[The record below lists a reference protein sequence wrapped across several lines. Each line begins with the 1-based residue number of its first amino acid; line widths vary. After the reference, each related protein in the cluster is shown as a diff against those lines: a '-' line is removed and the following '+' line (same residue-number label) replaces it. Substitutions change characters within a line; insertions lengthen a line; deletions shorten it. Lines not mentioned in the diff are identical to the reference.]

1 MEDNEKFDE
10 WYPEAKVYFDGSHYI
25 AIPHTTNPT
34 RRRKHKQ
41 EIIIVSEQDGKLKLE
56 KTPPV
61 LIPNDDDEI
70 EPTQPEQ
77 VTLEEFVKATEESE
91 NEPIYE
97 PEKAVKVKCKT
108 TRKEIFEELYTK
120 YLYYSRR
127 ARIKAIYEDM
137 LPLFKTADACRS
149 YVESNADRKRK
160 NLIRRRMRF
169 VRKALNQEFNYFVT
183 LTYDD
188 KKHTEVSF
196 KKAVKYQLQNFA
208 TRKGWRYMGVWE
220 RGKKTNRLHF
230 HGLFYIP
237 KGTLSGEFV
246 VTRDYNFKKH
256 TVREVQQSSFFL
268 DRFGRNEME
277 ELDGGPLFGHALAYI
292 LKYLEK
298 TGERITCSKGLFM
311 YFYSDIQGDEVICK
325 LSNDEHDNKLVL
337 SDKFTCWD
345 EGCKVGTVSPRTI
358 ASLRKAN

>member
-1 MEDNEKFDE
+1 MEESEQFDE

-25 AIPHTTNPT
+25 AIPHTTNPA

-41 EIIIVSEQDGKLKLE
+41 EVITVSEQDGKLQLE
-56 KTPPV
+56 KMPPV
-61 LIPNDDDEI
+61 LIPFDEDEI
-70 EPTQPEQ
+70 EPQEPEQ
-77 VTLEEFVKATEESE
+77 VTFEEVVKEAAQSE
-91 NEPIYE
+91 NKPVQES
-97 PEKAVKVKCKT
+97 EKAVKVKRTT
-108 TRKEIFEELYTK
+108 TRKQIFEELYTK
-120 YLYYSRR
+120 YLNNSRKM
-127 ARIKAIYEDM
+127 RIKAIYEDM
-137 LPLFKTADACRS
+137 HPLFKTADACRS
-149 YVESNADRKRK
+149 YVESNVDRKRK

-188 KKHTEVSF
+188 KKHTEDSF
-196 KKAVKYQLQNFA
+196 KKAVKTQLQHFVS
-208 TRKGWRYMGVWE
+208 RKNWRYMGVWE

-237 KGTLSGEFV
+237 DGTLSGEFV

-256 TVREVQQSSFFL
+256 TFRTVQQSSFFL

-277 ELDGGPLFGHALAYI
+277 ELDGGPLLGHALAYI

-337 SDKFTCWD
+337 SDRFTCWD
-345 EGCKVGTVSPRTI
+345 EGCKVGTVSPQTI

>member
-1 MEDNEKFDE
+1 MDDSEQFDE

-25 AIPHTTNPT
+25 AIPHTTNPV

-41 EIIIVSEQDGKLKLE
+41 EEIIVSEQDGKLKLE
-56 KTPPV
+56 KTPPI
-61 LIPNDDDEI
+61 LIPDDEDEF
-70 EPTQPEQ
+70 EPPEPEQ
-77 VTLEEFVKATEESE
+77 VTLEEVVKEAAKSE
-91 NEPIYE
+91 NKPVQE
-97 PEKAVKVKCKT
+97 PEKASKVKRKT
-108 TRKEIFEELYTK
+108 TRKEIFEELYNK
-120 YLYYSRR
+120 YLNYSRKM
-127 ARIKAIYEDM
+127 RIKAIYEDM
-137 LPLFKTADACRS
+137 LPLFKTADACKN

-196 KKAVKYQLQNFA
+196 KKAVKTQLQHFVS
-208 TRKGWRYMGVWE
+208 RKNWRYMGVWE

-237 KGTLSGEFV
+237 EGTLSGEFI

-256 TVREVQQSSFFL
+256 TIRTVQQSSFFL

-292 LKYLEK
+292 
-298 TGERITCSKGLFM
+298 
-311 YFYSDIQGDEVICK
+311 D
-325 LSNDEHDNKLVL
+325 
-337 SDKFTCWD
+337 
-345 EGCKVGTVSPRTI
+345 
-358 ASLRKAN
+358 RKSVV

>member
-1 MEDNEKFDE
+1 MEGNEQFDE
-10 WYPEAKVYFDGSHYI
+10 WYPEAKVYFDGGHYI
-25 AIPHTTNPT
+25 AIPHTTNSA

-41 EIIIVSEQDGKLKLE
+41 EEIMVSEQDGKLKLE

-61 LIPNDDDEI
+61 LLLDDDNEF
-70 EPTQPEQ
+70 EPQEPEQ
-77 VTLEEFVKATEESE
+77 VTLEEVVKEAEKAEIKRTQ
-91 NEPIYE
+91 E
-97 PEKAVKVKCKT
+97 PEKACTVKRKT
-108 TRKEIFEELYTK
+108 TRKEIFEELYCK
-120 YLYYSRR
+120 YLHYNRKMR
-127 ARIKAIYEDM
+127 FKAIYEDM
-137 LPLFKTADACRS
+137 LPLFKTADACKN

-188 KKHTEVSF
+188 KKHTEYSF
-196 KKAVKYQLQNFA
+196 KKAVKTQLQHFA

-220 RGKKTNRLHF
+220 RGKKTNRLHY

-237 KGTLSGEFV
+237 KGTLSGEFI
-246 VTRDYNFKKH
+246 VTKDYNFKKH
-256 TVREVQQSSFFL
+256 TVRTVQQSSFFL

-298 TGERITCSKGLFM
+298 TGERITCSKGLYM
-311 YFYSDIQGDEVICK
+311 YFYTDVQGDDVVCK

-345 EGCKVGTVSPRTI
+345 EGCKVGTVSAQTI
-358 ASLRKAN
+358 AALRKAN